1 MQSFARTR
9 SVGARAIAW
18 AINPWRPR
26 TEQLKLPITLSHGP
40 LGSRQGLKTASCMR
54 LGRHTCGVQRA
65 NTYAERADAWLIHG
79 QSNRLS
85 DRPPKRGWAPG
96 QEWGCGNVGFG
107 SAHGVGAADVGIA
120 VIVANGLHQRM
131 QSAAVSS
138 AECGCR
144 PHEKEWVDAKLV
156 KAFSYPDPEQGL
168 SNSRNL
174 AARLQNSYPSGRLA
188 GEGPAEMFRFSSIA
202 RVLSRPRGR
211 R

>member
-1 MQSFARTR
+1 
-9 SVGARAIAW
+9 
-18 AINPWRPR
+18 
-26 TEQLKLPITLSHGP
+26 
-40 LGSRQGLKTASCMR
+40 
-54 LGRHTCGVQRA
+54 
-65 NTYAERADAWLIHG
+65 
-79 QSNRLS
+79 
-85 DRPPKRGWAPG
+85 
-96 QEWGCGNVGFG
+96 
-107 SAHGVGAADVGIA
+107 
-120 VIVANGLHQRM
+120 VIVANGLHQCM